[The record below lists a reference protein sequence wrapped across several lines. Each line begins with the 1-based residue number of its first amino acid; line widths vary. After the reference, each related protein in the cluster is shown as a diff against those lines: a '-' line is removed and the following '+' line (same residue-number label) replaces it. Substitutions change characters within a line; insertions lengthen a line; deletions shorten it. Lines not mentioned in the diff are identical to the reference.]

1 MNLIFQLQESLM
13 PGNSSKRFD
22 QKTYDRDSRHL
33 KRSPTINSRQ
43 QPGVLTLNHHQMNTT
58 KPQVAII
65 DNHLIETLIA
75 KIERIDTYIHELK
88 ADVDTKSKPYLST
101 QDLMELTGFSSK
113 WVIDNKGKI
122 GFTEIGNQLRFK
134 RKDVEQFMEQNYI
147 KPKKQ

>member
-1 MNLIFQLQESLM
+1 
-13 PGNSSKRFD
+13 
-22 QKTYDRDSRHL
+22 
-33 KRSPTINSRQ
+33 
-43 QPGVLTLNHHQMNTT
+43 MNTT